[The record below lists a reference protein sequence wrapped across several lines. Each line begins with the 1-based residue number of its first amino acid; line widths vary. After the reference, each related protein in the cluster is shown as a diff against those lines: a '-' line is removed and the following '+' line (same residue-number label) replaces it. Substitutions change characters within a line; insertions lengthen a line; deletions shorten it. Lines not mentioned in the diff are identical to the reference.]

1 MSGAAGGVPP
11 SQGPGSRG
19 GWSERAVSLK
29 HQSEQEG
36 GLCAVRCVHASE
48 TEGGAQCVHQFSL
61 HSVGIFKYGLQGKKG
76 LYYDASRF
84 VSAAAADSP
93 TLYPLSSAVLRYPV
107 ASFLGLEINY
117 NWSFLGADLS
127 RF

>member
-48 TEGGAQCVHQFSL
+48 TEGGHNAYINSAYTRWEYLSTAYREKRVCITTHLVLFQQLLLTRLPYTHSPQQF
-61 HSVGIFKYGLQGKKG
+61 
-76 LYYDASRF
+76 
-84 VSAAAADSP
+84 
-93 TLYPLSSAVLRYPV
+93 
-107 ASFLGLEINY
+107 
-117 NWSFLGADLS
+117 
-127 RF
+127 

>member
-1 MSGAAGGVPP
+1 MGCAPSDVFTLRKLSGGTMCP
-11 SQGPGSRG
+11 SIQ
-19 GWSERAVSLK
+19 LT
-29 HQSEQEG
+29 
-36 GLCAVRCVHASE
+36 L
-48 TEGGAQCVHQFSL
+48 
-61 HSVGIFKYGLQGKKG
+61 GIFKYGLQGKKG
-76 LYYDASRF
+76 LYYDASHF
-84 VSAAAADSP
+84 VLAAAADLP